1 MPGEQ
6 IPTEKELEETYG
18 VSSVTARQAIL
29 NLVHEG
35 LLIRRQGKGT
45 FITEEIGNIRTLQLR
60 GRISDLIVDGLKTQ
74 SVRVLDIIK
83 IRPTQR
89 VASQLGIEG
98 REDVIRVRRTRNAS
112 SGPVSYLVNYLP
124 LEIGEK
130 IKEGDLSLYPMLQIL
145 RDHLGIPLRGG
156 SQYIEAIVA
165 DYDVSSVLL
174 VSIASPILYI
184 ETVIFAQRKKVV
196 EFVQT
201 FIRPDRYRYSVR
213 LGVKRRSGD
222 EVRIVRKE

>member
-1 MPGEQ
+1 
-6 IPTEKELEETYG
+6 
-18 VSSVTARQAIL
+18 
-29 NLVHEG
+29 
-35 LLIRRQGKGT
+35 
-45 FITEEIGNIRTLQLR
+45 
-60 GRISDLIVDGLKTQ
+60 
-74 SVRVLDIIK
+74 
-83 IRPTQR
+83 
-89 VASQLGIEG
+89 
-98 REDVIRVRRTRNAS
+98 
-112 SGPVSYLVNYLP
+112 
-124 LEIGEK
+124 
-130 IKEGDLSLYPMLQIL
+130 MLQIL

-201 FIRPDRYRYSVR
+201 FIRPDRYRYLVR
-213 LGVKRRSGD
+213 LGVKRGPGD